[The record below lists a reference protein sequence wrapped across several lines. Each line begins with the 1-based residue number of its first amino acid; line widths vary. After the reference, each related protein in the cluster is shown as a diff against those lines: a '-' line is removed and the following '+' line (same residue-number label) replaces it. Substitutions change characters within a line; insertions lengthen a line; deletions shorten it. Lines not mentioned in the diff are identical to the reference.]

1 MFGEA
6 TAQSRCQ
13 TLLCIALT
21 SNWKNQFLEVKVHG
35 PHAAPHSCSDV
46 NDSYSVILC
55 TSLLPL
61 ILLLGTLRKPFQSS
75 NLNSETV
82 FGSLNRGNA
91 CTYTYVVLR
100 YGLIIFTVFSN
111 STFCDN
117 AKYSGTRVYST
128 SISPIQWSE
137 TRFWGQTVYVAV
149 YGLHRLFKSVAD
161 KNPQNIEPHQG
172 VSDKDATTGGRTPQ
186 IWMDQSNFFDEEC
199 DYRYVTHC
207 SARNWV
213 YHPYF
218 VLYNNLYIDQG
229 IGPQLWKLSCAP
241 AGVVRT
247 AKSKPQNTRY
257 NDRPTIC
264 TSQTFSDPCI
274 V

>member
-75 NLNSETV
+75 NLNSE
-82 FGSLNRGNA
+82 
-91 CTYTYVVLR
+91 
-100 YGLIIFTVFSN
+100 
-111 STFCDN
+111 
-117 AKYSGTRVYST
+117 
-128 SISPIQWSE
+128 
-137 TRFWGQTVYVAV
+137 TVYVAV